1 MRGFGDGKVAEYKA
15 FLSYC
20 AKNELC
26 EILPAGASRG
36 GFCCFLK
43 KILFFLLTFIKND
56 DIIIFEKGCEKS
68 GTYKGTFQSGEDTG
82 NAVSA
87 NAR

>member
-1 MRGFGDGKVAEYKA
+1 MRGFGDGKVAEYKV

-56 DIIIFEKGCEKS
+56 DIIIFEKGREKS
-68 GTYKGTFQSGEDTG
+68 GTDKSSFKSRE
-82 NAVSA
+82 N
-87 NAR
+87 